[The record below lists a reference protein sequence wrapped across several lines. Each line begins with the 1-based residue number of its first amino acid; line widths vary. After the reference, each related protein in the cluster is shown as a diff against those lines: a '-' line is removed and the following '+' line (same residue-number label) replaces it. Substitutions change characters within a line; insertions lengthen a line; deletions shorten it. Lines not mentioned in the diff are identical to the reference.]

1 MTPYTIR
8 LDKLFI
14 NLNFEVMFLNLPHQ
28 KLEVYKTTKAL
39 IVEIYKITQK
49 LPESER
55 YGLSSQMRRAATS
68 AHFNTSEGC
77 SRKSKNERGR
87 FFEIARGSVVEL
99 DTAVG
104 TALELK
110 FVTANDL
117 SRSGELIRA
126 SFKLI
131 SGMINEI
138 DSIR

>member
-1 MTPYTIR
+1 MTLYTIW
-8 LDKLFI
+8 LDKLFT
-14 NLNFEVMFLNLPHQ
+14 NLNSEAMFLNLPHQ

-39 IVEIYKITQK
+39 IVEVYKITQK
-49 LPESER
+49 LPDSER

-68 AHFNTSEGC
+68 SHFNTSEGC

-104 TALELK
+104 TALELN
-110 FVTANDL
+110 FVTMEDL
-117 SRSGELIRA
+117 SKCGELIRT

-138 DSIR
+138 DFIK